1 MVDIRTK
8 CAFLGLVPLSLF
20 LNGDALSQAASDP
33 YLILR
38 EAYAVGDAKRASEA
52 YTEDSHYAELYD
64 GAAPLV
70 RTGRTQIEEGF
81 SGLFSQFGPPT
92 NDRPIDLNF
101 RFVSRLPDAAG
112 SSDAGYYRIVI
123 GKGEGAQR
131 FYGRFATRIRNGKF
145 VSDASSGANS
155 DDFDAAPGPVHVND
169 ADEELSVSFH
179 DPLTGYFHSEGCGYV
194 ITRSVRRLFA
204 FDECSRE
211 WRGLNRSDG
220 LRWTSGNAVIDA
232 KASQGKSFDFSDKA
246 RSNIILGVGVS
257 KMIFTR
263 QQYLRKDVKFGKETR
278 LAGTLYMPDVPIGK
292 RPGIVIIHGS
302 GPQDRNGYAS
312 IIALLADHF
321 VRAGAVVLTYDK
333 RGVGGS
339 RGNWAVAD
347 FGTLAIDAQSG
358 MEFLKSRP
366 EVDPTRVGL
375 AGSSQAG
382 WVVAQAI
389 KEGANP
395 AFVMLIGAAGS
406 ALTVEEQN
414 LYNTRVRMQCAGI
427 PAAEITLA
435 LDQQRAFFAA
445 RRDPANAT
453 KLSAISAKASAFPR
467 LRDWLFPAEVT
478 RSGGNEWYDVLDIDF
493 DPLPIW
499 KQYRGKAYFL
509 FGSEDDS
516 TPTDLA
522 VKRLKLLGNDKHI
535 ITKTL
540 GGAQH
545 LGLEASSL
553 CKGDLSDVSNFHRE
567 FFSTLRAWQN
577 QLK

>member
-1 MVDIRTK
+1 MVDIRTEY
-8 CAFLGLVPLSLF
+8 ASLGLVPLLLF
-20 LNGDALSQAASDP
+20 LNGDARSQPVSDP

-38 EAYAVGDAKRASEA
+38 EAYAAGDAKRASEA
-52 YTEDSHYAELYD
+52 YTEDAYYAELYD
-64 GAAPLV
+64 GASPLV
-70 RTGRTQIEEGF
+70 RTGRAQIERGF
-81 SGLFSQFGPPT
+81 SGLFNQFGPPT

-101 RFVSRLPDAAG
+101 RFASRLPDAAG

-123 GKGEGAQR
+123 GKGDSAQR

-155 DDFDAAPGPVHVND
+155 DDFDAAPGPVHIND
-169 ADEELSVSFH
+169 ADEELSASFH
-179 DPLTGYFHSEGCGYV
+179 DPLTGYFRSESCGYV

-220 LRWTSGNAVIDA
+220 LRWTSGNAVIDT

-246 RSNIILGVGVS
+246 RSNIIVGVS

-263 QQYLRKDVKFGKETR
+263 QQYVRKDVTFGKENR
-278 LAGTLYMPDVPIGK
+278 LSGTLYMPDAPTEK
-292 RPGIVIIHGS
+292 RPGIVIVHGS

-339 RGNWAVAD
+339 KGNWASAD
-347 FGTLAIDAQSG
+347 FGALAIDAQSG
-358 MEFLKSRP
+358 MEFLKSRS
-366 EVDPTRVGL
+366 EVDSARVGL
-375 AGSSQAG
+375 VGSSQAG

-389 KEGANP
+389 KDGANP

-406 ALTVEEQN
+406 ALTVQEQN

-427 PAAEITLA
+427 PTAEITLA

-445 RRDPANAT
+445 RRDPANAS
-453 KLSAISAKASAFPR
+453 KLSTISAKASVFPR
-467 LRDWLFPAEVT
+467 LRDWLFPAEIT
-478 RSGGNEWYDVLDIDF
+478 RSGGTEWYDVLDIDF

-499 KQYRGKAYFL
+499 KQYTGKAYFL

-522 VKRLKLLGNDKHI
+522 VKRLKRLGNNTHI
-535 ITKTL
+535 VTKRL
-540 GGAQH
+540 SSAQH

-553 CKGDLSDVSNFHRE
+553 CKGELSDVSNFHRE
-567 FFSTLRAWQN
+567 FFSTLRVWQN